1 MNATFVRQTQGEHLQ
16 SSAFSRPAN
25 TPPHPRMD
33 DQMVRPN
40 ECAMISSEAF

>member
-1 MNATFVRQTQGEHLQ
+1 MNAAFVRQKGNICIPVL
-16 SSAFSRPAN
+16 SAVLL